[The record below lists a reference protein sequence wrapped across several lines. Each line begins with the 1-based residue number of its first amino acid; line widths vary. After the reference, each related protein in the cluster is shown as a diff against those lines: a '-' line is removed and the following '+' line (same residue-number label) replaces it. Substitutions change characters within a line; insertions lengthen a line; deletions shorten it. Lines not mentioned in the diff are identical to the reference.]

1 MVAAAAGLPD
11 LVPVPVVRGA
21 DSGDLEHAPT
31 ADGVDDTCVLAVIR
45 VVTSGECRC
54 FRCLASL
61 NRLNG
66 RSPRVFV
73 RPASAWLLLPSSA
86 ADTGD
91 SAAAGLPKM
100 PKNMKIK
107 IRFAFSMICMRTGCT
122 SFASHCRYA
131 PRLSGPRP
139 GVFYPSQWAIRSLEK
154 ARGSQTSR
162 TSSWPWACRPSK
174 PPQSGTGTLPGPPS
188 RRFILDDVSKGSE
201 NELIPVLSARCEVNW
216 CDFSKGAFWGE
227 RRDART

>member
-100 PKNMKIK
+100 PKNMKNLHEL
-107 IRFAFSMICMRTGCT
+107 FSFRIFEICMRTGCT

-131 PRLSGPRP
+131 PRLTTLWTPPRC
-139 GVFYPSQWAIRSLEK
+139 L
-154 ARGSQTSR
+154 
-162 TSSWPWACRPSK
+162 
-174 PPQSGTGTLPGPPS
+174 LP
-188 RRFILDDVSKGSE
+188 
-201 NELIPVLSARCEVNW
+201 IPVGDSQPRKGQGQPDLELQAGHGPVALRNRPRAVPVLYRGRHRGDS
-216 CDFSKGAFWGE
+216 FSM
-227 RRDART
+227 T